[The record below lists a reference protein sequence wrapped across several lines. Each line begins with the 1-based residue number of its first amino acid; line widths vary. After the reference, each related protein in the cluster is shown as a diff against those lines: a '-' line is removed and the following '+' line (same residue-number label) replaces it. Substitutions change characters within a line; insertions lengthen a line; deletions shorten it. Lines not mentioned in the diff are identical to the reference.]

1 MYLEDLED
9 LEGFALLKAVFLEQF
24 KGGGGGGGG
33 GGGRSSSSR
42 RKSRDGQINRPPSP
56 YLPIFAIFVVLY
68 SFAYIYFTS
77 SKTK

>member
-1 MYLEDLED
+1 MYLDN
-9 LEGFALLKAVFLEQF
+9 LEGFALLKAVFLEPF

-33 GGGRSSSSR
+33 GGRGSSSR
-42 RKSRDGQINRPPSP
+42 RKSREEQRNRPPSP
-56 YLPIFAIFVVLY
+56 YLPILAIFVVLY